1 MLWPSDS
8 ADQVLLQWTTTVNR
22 KNSTLTCKLIYDETH
37 HYIRIVDAAT
47 NHVLDTIDGYD
58 VLGASISIDM
68 KDSKASEP
76 RAETTTSS
84 STTNAAPSM
93 DSVPNDTQAHAT
105 LTIHVYPRKP
115 PKSSSVVT
123 SLYRTCRTTL
133 SSKTDDSP
141 SPTPTYVRPTSYEK
155 YGTRYAHHRT
165 MIVQPV
171 EDLFHVR
178 EIVKAIQGIAK
189 THNPSNNLATT
200 TVPSTICPPA
210 IDDVNK
216 PRHYVIICN
225 PTSGPNKNAEQIAH
239 ERVIPMLQQANIE
252 TTICVTTHPGHAV
265 ELCHLQS
272 EDESN
277 KESTTPS
284 GTGGPATHPAL
295 QRLQS
300 DITYYNGIVV
310 MGGDGTMHE
319 VIQGIFSR
327 SDAQQV
333 LSTIPIGIIG
343 CGTANGLATSL
354 SYTSHSY
361 YKDTTSSQ
369 YDFTYKGILD
379 DIFAIAKGYT
389 IEADL
394 SSYSIL
400 ESGAEIDAVAST
412 DPTSMI
418 KKYTSFLTFT
428 YGLIAEVDIESE
440 RIHWMGHARFDVW
453 AVVRVLFLR
462 KYPIKLSYTTEP
474 SSSDNTLSITDPVPS
489 SWTTIEDKM
498 SLLWASQVSH
508 VSIRSNKGDC

>member
-1 MLWPSDS
+1 MWPTES
-8 ADQVLLQWTTTVNR
+8 ADQVLFQWTTTISN
-22 KNSTLTCKLIYDETH
+22 KNSTTNCKLVYDEAH
-37 HYIRIVDAAT
+37 HYIRIVDT
-47 NHVLDTIDGYD
+47 ETSHVLDTIDGYD
-58 VLGASISIDM
+58 VLGAKISIDM
-68 KDSKASEP
+68 KDDAISDP
-76 RAETTTSS
+76 RVGTTTASS
-84 STTNAAPSM
+84 PANAAPSM
-93 DSVPNDTQAHAT
+93 DSVPIDTQGHAT

-115 PKSSSVVT
+115 PKSSSLVT

-133 SSKTDDSP
+133 SLKTDEST
-141 SPTPTYVRPTSYEK
+141 SSTPAYVRPTSFEK
-155 YGTRYAHHRT
+155 YGARYAHHRT
-165 MIVQPV
+165 LVVQPV

-178 EIVKAIQGIAK
+178 EVVKAIQGIAK
-189 THNPSNNLATT
+189 THNPNTSLETTAT
-200 TVPSTICPPA
+200 PSAILPPVV
-210 IDDVNK
+210 DNVQK
-216 PRHYVIICN
+216 QLHYVIICN

-239 ERVIPMLQQANIE
+239 EHVIPMLQQANIE

-272 EDESN
+272 ENESN
-277 KESTTPS
+277 PGPSTIGTPVQRP
-284 GTGGPATHPAL
+284 GL

-319 VIQGIFSR
+319 VIQGIRSR
-327 SDAQQV
+327 PDADQV

-361 YKDTTSSQ
+361 FMESKSGQ
-369 YDFTYKGILD
+369 YNFNYKGILD

-389 IEADL
+389 VEADL
-394 SSYSIL
+394 SNYSIL
-400 ESGAEIDAVAST
+400 ESTETSIGDAASS
-412 DPTSMI
+412 DPKHTAMI

-462 KYPIKLSYTTEP
+462 KYPVKLSYTTEATSSTDVP
-474 SSSDNTLSITDPVPS
+474 SISDPVPS
-489 SWTTIEDKM
+489 SWTTIEDKIT
-498 SLLWASQVSH
+498 LFWASQVSH
-508 VSIRSNKGDC
+508 VSL